1 MMTAAYTAWAADEHA
16 GLRSLLIAD
25 TNAAVAELNTRAR
38 TDRVTWG
45 LVEQQ
50 GVRLHDG
57 TTAGVGDR
65 IVTRQID
72 RTLRTSP
79 HSWVKNGD
87 HWVVVRRFGD
97 GSLAVQRATDTAG
110 GKVLTLPATYVAAHV
125 ELGYATTAHR
135 AQGDTVDTAHTLVR
149 PETSRELLYVGVTR
163 ARESNTAYVCND
175 TTTDDDEHGP
185 SGEELTV
192 REVLEQVLA
201 RTGAELSAHET
212 IRAEQ
217 ERVGSIAQLAAE
229 YDTIAREARRQHWAA
244 LAETSFPDLDP
255 ADVARSPSW
264 PALVAAWRRAE
275 AAGLDLD
282 AVAQKLAAR
291 LLAAGDPVA
300 GLRDRV
306 HRWTDVAA
314 PKHMPEQAFIAG
326 LIPAATNASDPEMRK
341 ALAERAALIEQR
353 AEALVVRAVEA
364 GEPWI
369 RKLGSPPDDPA
380 RRLQW
385 ERAAATVAAYRDRHG
400 VTDPVHPFGEPTGGG
415 QWTRRADRRH
425 AQDAAEHAR
434 RLARAQQPDHSH
446 PRSSKASPQQR
457 PVPEL

>member
-1 MMTAAYTAWAADEHA
+1 MMDAAYTAWAADEHA
-16 GLRSLLIAD
+16 GRSSLLIAD

-38 TDRVTWG
+38 ADRVTWG

-87 HWVVVRRFGD
+87 HWIVIRRFDD
-97 GSLAVQRATDTAG
+97 GSLAVQRAADTSS
-110 GKVLTLPATYVAAHV
+110 GKVLTLPAAYVATHV

-149 PETSRELLYVGVTR
+149 RETSRELLYVGMTR
-163 ARESNTAYVCND
+163 ARQSNTAYVCTD

-185 SGEELTV
+185 AGEELTV

-201 RTGAELSAHET
+201 RTGSELSAHET
-212 IRAEQ
+212 IRAEH

-229 YDTIAREARRQHWAA
+229 YDTIAREAHRQHWEA
-244 LAETSFPDLDP
+244 LAELSFPDLDQD
-255 ADVARSPSW
+255 DVARSSSW

-282 AVAQKLAAR
+282 TAASKLAAR
-291 LLAAGDPVA
+291 LPATGDPVA
-300 GLRDRV
+300 VLRDRV
-306 HRWTDVAA
+306 QRWTDVAA
-314 PKHMPEQAFIAG
+314 PKHVPEQAFIAG
-326 LIPAATNASDPEMRK
+326 LIPAATNASDPEMRQ

-353 AEALVVRAVEA
+353 AEALVAHAVEA

-385 ERAAATVAAYRDRHG
+385 ERHATTVAAYRDRHG

-415 QWTRRADRRH
+415 QWTRRADRRR
-425 AQDAAEHAR
+425 AQDAADHAR
-434 RLARAQQPDHSH
+434 RLARAQQADHSQ
-446 PRSSKASPQQR
+446 PRTSEASPPQQL
-457 PVPEL
+457 VPDL